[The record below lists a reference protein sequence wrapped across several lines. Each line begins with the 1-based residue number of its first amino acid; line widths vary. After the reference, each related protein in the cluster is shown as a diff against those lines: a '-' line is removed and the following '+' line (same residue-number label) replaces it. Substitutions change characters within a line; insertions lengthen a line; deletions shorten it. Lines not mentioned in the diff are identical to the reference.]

1 MTKVSM
7 EYIHDQIILIKKDMG
22 LLIRK
27 MDSIEQN
34 FINVKHK
41 MKKLEKDKDHIY
53 IVDKFVN
60 DFQKE
65 RKRDDDCE

>member
-7 EYIHDQIILIKKDMG
+7 EFILDQINLIKKDMG

-27 MDSIEQN
+27 MGDVEQN

-41 MKKLEKDKDHIY
+41 MKELEKTKEHIY

-60 DFQKE
+60 DFQAE
-65 RKRDDDCE
+65 RKRDVDCD

>member
-7 EYIHDQIILIKKDMG
+7 EYILEQINLIKKDMG
-22 LLIRK
+22 VLIGK
-27 MDSIEQN
+27 MGDVEQN

-41 MKKLEKDKDHIY
+41 MKNLEKNKEHIY

-60 DFQKE
+60 DFQAE

>member
-7 EYIHDQIILIKKDMG
+7 EFILDQINLIKKDLGQLINKMG
-22 LLIRK
+22 
-27 MDSIEQN
+27 DVEQN

-41 MKKLEKDKDHIY
+41 MKQLEKNKEHIY

-60 DFQKE
+60 DFQAE
-65 RKRDDDCE
+65 RKRDIDCD

>member
-7 EYIHDQIILIKKDMG
+7 EYILEQINLIKKDMG
-22 LLIRK
+22 VLIGK
-27 MDSIEQN
+27 MGDVEQN

-41 MKKLEKDKDHIY
+41 MKNLEKNKEHIY

-65 RKRDDDCE
+65 RKRDDDCD

>member
-7 EYIHDQIILIKKDMG
+7 EYILEQINLIKKDMG
-22 LLIRK
+22 VLIGK
-27 MDSIEQN
+27 MGDVEQN

-41 MKKLEKDKDHIY
+41 MKNLEKNKEHIY

>member
-1 MTKVSM
+1 MSKVSM

-27 MDSIEQN
+27 MDDIEQN

-41 MKKLEKDKDHIY
+41 MKKLEKDKENIY

-65 RKRDDDCE
+65 RKRDIDCD

>member
-1 MTKVSM
+1 MSEVSM
-7 EYIHDQIILIKKDMG
+7 EYILEQINLIKKDMG

>member
-1 MTKVSM
+1 
-7 EYIHDQIILIKKDMG
+7 MG

-27 MDSIEQN
+27 MGDVEQN

-41 MKKLEKDKDHIY
+41 MKELEKTKEHIY

-60 DFQKE
+60 DFQAE
-65 RKRDDDCE
+65 RKRDVDCD

>member
-7 EYIHDQIILIKKDMG
+7 EYILEQINLIKKDMG

-27 MDSIEQN
+27 MGDVEQN

-41 MKKLEKDKDHIY
+41 MKELEKTKEHIY

-60 DFQKE
+60 DFQAE
-65 RKRDDDCE
+65 RKRDVDCD

>member
-7 EYIHDQIILIKKDMG
+7 EYILEQINLIKKDMG
-22 LLIRK
+22 VLIGK
-27 MDSIEQN
+27 MGDVEQN

-41 MKKLEKDKDHIY
+41 MKKLEKDKEHIY

-65 RKRDDDCE
+65 RKRDIDCD

>member
-1 MTKVSM
+1 
-7 EYIHDQIILIKKDMG
+7 MG

>member
-7 EYIHDQIILIKKDMG
+7 EFILDQINLIKKDLGQLINKMG
-22 LLIRK
+22 
-27 MDSIEQN
+27 DVEQN

-41 MKKLEKDKDHIY
+41 MKQLEKNKEHIY

-60 DFQKE
+60 DFQAE
-65 RKRDDDCE
+65 RKRDVDCD

>member
-1 MTKVSM
+1 MAEVSV

-41 MKKLEKDKDHIY
+41 MKQLQKDKEHIY

>member
-1 MTKVSM
+1 M
-7 EYIHDQIILIKKDMG
+7 EYILEQINLIKKDMG
-22 LLIRK
+22 VLIGK
-27 MDSIEQN
+27 MGDVEQN

-41 MKKLEKDKDHIY
+41 MKNLEKNKEHIY

-65 RKRDDDCE
+65 RKRDDDCD

>member
-1 MTKVSM
+1 M
-7 EYIHDQIILIKKDMG
+7 EYILEQINLIKKDMG
-22 LLIRK
+22 VLIGK
-27 MDSIEQN
+27 MGDVEQN

-41 MKKLEKDKDHIY
+41 MKSLEKNKEHIY

>member
-7 EYIHDQIILIKKDMG
+7 EYILEQINLIKKDMG
-22 LLIRK
+22 VLIGK
-27 MDSIEQN
+27 MGDVEQN

>member
-1 MTKVSM
+1 MSEVSM
-7 EYIHDQIILIKKDMG
+7 EYIHDQIILIKKDMC

-53 IVDKFVN
+53 IVYKFVN

>member
-1 MTKVSM
+1 M
-7 EYIHDQIILIKKDMG
+7 EYILEQINLIKKDMG
-22 LLIRK
+22 VLIGK
-27 MDSIEQN
+27 MGDVEQN

-41 MKKLEKDKDHIY
+41 MKNLEKNKEHIY

-65 RKRDDDCE
+65 RKRDDDCG

>member
-1 MTKVSM
+1 MSKVSM

-22 LLIRK
+22 VLIGK
-27 MDSIEQN
+27 MGDVEQN

-41 MKKLEKDKDHIY
+41 MKNLEKNKEHIY

>member
-7 EYIHDQIILIKKDMG
+7 EYILEQINLIKKDMG
-22 LLIRK
+22 VLIGK
-27 MDSIEQN
+27 MGDVEQN

-41 MKKLEKDKDHIY
+41 MKNLEKNKEHIY

-65 RKRDDDCE
+65 RKRDDDCG

>member
-7 EYIHDQIILIKKDMG
+7 EYILEQINLIKKDMG
-22 LLIRK
+22 VLIGK
-27 MDSIEQN
+27 MGDVEQN

-41 MKKLEKDKDHIY
+41 MKNLEKNKEHIY

-60 DFQKE
+60 DFQAE
-65 RKRDDDCE
+65 RKRDEDCD

>member
-1 MTKVSM
+1 MSEVSM

-41 MKKLEKDKDHIY
+41 MKNLEKNKEHIY

>member
-1 MTKVSM
+1 M
-7 EYIHDQIILIKKDMG
+7 EYILEQINLIKKDMG
-22 LLIRK
+22 VLIGK
-27 MDSIEQN
+27 MGDVEQN

-41 MKKLEKDKDHIY
+41 MKNLEKNKEHIY

>member
-1 MTKVSM
+1 MGV
-7 EYIHDQIILIKKDMG
+7 LIGKMG
-22 LLIRK
+22 
-27 MDSIEQN
+27 DVEQN

-41 MKKLEKDKDHIY
+41 MKNLEKSKEHIY

-65 RKRDDDCE
+65 RKRDDDCG

>member
-1 MTKVSM
+1 M
-7 EYIHDQIILIKKDMG
+7 EFILDQINLIKKDMG

-27 MDSIEQN
+27 MGDVEQN

-41 MKKLEKDKDHIY
+41 MKELEKTKEHIY

-60 DFQKE
+60 DFQAE
-65 RKRDDDCE
+65 RKRDVDCD

>member
-1 MTKVSM
+1 MSKVSM

-27 MDSIEQN
+27 MDDIEQN